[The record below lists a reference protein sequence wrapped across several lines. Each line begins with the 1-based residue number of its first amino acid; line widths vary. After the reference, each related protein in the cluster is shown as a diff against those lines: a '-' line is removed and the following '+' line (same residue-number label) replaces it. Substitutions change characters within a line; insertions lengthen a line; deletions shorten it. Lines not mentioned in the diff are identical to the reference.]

1 MKQTME
7 QRSLLDGIQDY
18 WTVRSDSYSQQNLQE
33 MNNWK
38 RRAWREKILSMA
50 PAGERLEILD
60 VGTGPGF
67 FAINLALAGH
77 SVTGVDVTEE
87 MLCRA
92 RENAAA
98 YGAAPRFLCQSGDAL
113 PFADGSF
120 DLVISRNV
128 LWNLERPEQA
138 LAEWCR
144 VLRPG
149 GRLVYF
155 DANWYLYLF
164 DAQAAAARERSRQA
178 LAAERALPVPGEKV
192 RMLEDIARM
201 LPLSRCRRPDWDRRA
216 LEALGMEIAAIQ
228 EDIGPDVLSR
238 SERLEYQPNPM
249 FMVCAQKGG
258 GGH

>member
-1 MKQTME
+1 MQQTHTAT
-7 QRSLLDGIQDY
+7 LLDGIQDY
-18 WTVRSDSYSQQNLQE
+18 WTVRSDSYSRQNLQE

-50 PAGERLEILD
+50 PADGKLEILD

-87 MLCRA
+87 MLCHA

-98 YGAAPRFLCQSGDAL
+98 YGAAPRFLHQSGDAL
-113 PFADGSF
+113 PFPDGSF
-120 DLVISRNV
+120 DLVVSRNV
-128 LWNLERPEQA
+128 LWNLERPVQA
-138 LAEWCR
+138 LREWCR

-164 DAQAAAARERSRQA
+164 DPQVAAEREQSRQT
-178 LAAERALPVPGEKV
+178 LAAEHALPVPGEKV

-201 LPLSRCRRPDWDRRA
+201 LPLSRCRRPDWDREV
-216 LEALGMEIAAIQ
+216 LEALGMELVAVQ
-228 EDIGPDVLSR
+228 EYIGPEVLSIR
-238 SERLEYQPNPM
+238 ERLEYQPNPM

-258 GGH
+258 GSH

>member
-87 MLCRA
+87 MLCHA

-98 YGAAPRFLCQSGDAL
+98 YGAAPRFLHQSGDAL
-113 PFADGSF
+113 P
-120 DLVISRNV
+120 
-128 LWNLERPEQA
+128 
-138 LAEWCR
+138 
-144 VLRPG
+144 
-149 GRLVYF
+149 
-155 DANWYLYLF
+155 
-164 DAQAAAARERSRQA
+164 
-178 LAAERALPVPGEKV
+178 VPG
-192 RMLEDIARM
+192 
-201 LPLSRCRRPDWDRRA
+201 
-216 LEALGMEIAAIQ
+216 
-228 EDIGPDVLSR
+228 
-238 SERLEYQPNPM
+238 
-249 FMVCAQKGG
+249 
-258 GGH
+258 